1 MGKGKYDEIGQ
12 GLLHN
17 PDYRALAKL
26 TIGIIA
32 AQVIGFIMVL
42 LCGVWLGSYHNGYGW
57 AIETV
62 FNYHPLFM
70 SIGMIFLYGD
80 GKFFYLIPILAA

>member
-12 GLLHN
+12 SLLNN
-17 PDYRALAKL
+17 PDYRSLAKL

-32 AQVIGFIMVL
+32 AQVIGLIMVI
-42 LCGVWLGSYHNGYGW
+42 LCGAWFGSYHDGYGW
-57 AIETV
+57 DTAVV

-70 SIGMIFLYGD
+70 TIGMIFLYGD
-80 GKFFYLIPILAA
+80 GK